1 MAGKLFN
8 FKHLFA
14 FAFTFFT
21 FVPFSQDT
29 AGLCFGRSVT
39 ATVPVPFAPASP
51 AVHVLATRSH
61 TRTHPAAVWHT
72 DTHAQAAVTHTGA
85 LAHTRKGRTG
95 PLALAPPR
103 SHARINWSAAWGFE
117 LRWRRGNGSF
127 SIRLWSNEERSTER
141 EEFASPRIAEFANSQ
156 SAAQERGASNN
167 KNHKIDTSGSSSSR
181 PSNYRPHWWL
191 KIGTPT
197 STVKHSGGERRV
209 TANPLSQIAATTT
222 RTNRASAAA
231 EAEQRRSA
239 AAQRWKKRVRVR
251 ARVRG

>member
-85 LAHTRKGRTG
+85 LAHTRKGGALAHSHWRRLART
-95 PLALAPPR
+95 LALTEAPLGA
-103 SHARINWSAAWGFE
+103 SSCAGVAATVLFPFGCE
-117 LRWRRGNGSF
+117 ATKNVLPSEK
-127 SIRLWSNEERSTER
+127 SSQVR
-141 EEFASPRIAEFANSQ
+141 ESQ
-156 SAAQERGASNN
+156 SLLIRKVQRKKGGASNN

-197 STVKHSGGERRV
+197 STVKHSGGERG
-209 TANPLSQIAATTT
+209 
-222 RTNRASAAA
+222 
-231 EAEQRRSA
+231 E
-239 AAQRWKKRVRVR
+239 
-251 ARVRG
+251 

>member
-85 LAHTRKGRTG
+85 LAHTRKGGALAHSHWRRLART
-95 PLALAPPR
+95 LALTEAPLGA
-103 SHARINWSAAWGFE
+103 SSCAGVAATVLFPFGCE
-117 LRWRRGNGSF
+117 ATKNVLPSEK
-127 SIRLWSNEERSTER
+127 SSQVR
-141 EEFASPRIAEFANSQ
+141 ESQ
-156 SAAQERGASNN
+156 SLLIRKVQR
-167 KNHKIDTSGSSSSR
+167 KK
-181 PSNYRPHWWL
+181 
-191 KIGTPT
+191 
-197 STVKHSGGERRV
+197 GEL
-209 TANPLSQIAATTT
+209 ATT
-222 RTNRASAAA
+222 RTTRSTPAAA
-231 EAEQRRSA
+231 A
-239 AAQRWKKRVRVR
+239 AA
-251 ARVRG
+251 GPLIIDPTGG